1 MRIWS
6 YTYVQMCYRSIKYY
20 YYYYHLHYH
29 SFQNHSLE
37 WRFLKN
43 TSLLL
48 LRGWMRTGVF
58 KYDHV
63 VHHTVLLYWQKWFK
77 YATIDHFQYI
87 IYSYLT
93 PKFGGIKQKKCI
105 IHYWASR
112 WYLLFYSPKP
122 HNQAWILIYRTC
134 IFLKTE
140 KNWSP
145 LFQKYRDTCGQGLKL
160 PSGILGEYRCMYVI
174 FKAQ

>member
-1 MRIWS
+1 
-6 YTYVQMCYRSIKYY
+6 
-20 YYYYHLHYH
+20 
-29 SFQNHSLE
+29 
-37 WRFLKN
+37 
-43 TSLLL
+43 
-48 LRGWMRTGVF
+48 MRTGVF

-63 VHHTVLLYWQKWFK
+63 VHHTVLLYWQKLFK

-93 PKFGGIKQKKCI
+93 PKLGGIKQKKCI

-122 HNQAWILIYRTC
+122 HNQAWILICRTC

-140 KNWSP
+140 KKIPFFKSIRIRVDKVLNYLQVSWESTGVCM
-145 LFQKYRDTCGQGLKL
+145 LFLKL
-160 PSGILGEYRCMYVI
+160 SSNFWDYINFFIAMVLRQTVQPWFCY
-174 FKAQ
+174 K